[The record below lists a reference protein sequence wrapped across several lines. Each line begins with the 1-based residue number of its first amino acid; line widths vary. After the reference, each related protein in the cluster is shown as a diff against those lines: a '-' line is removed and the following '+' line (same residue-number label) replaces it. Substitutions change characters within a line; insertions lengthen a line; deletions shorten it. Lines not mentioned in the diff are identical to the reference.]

1 MPRVL
6 LTLLVTLVLT
16 LSACAEPTFEGSI
29 TQGDLEE
36 EVSELYRPKSPSVTL
51 DVTCEGGIESA
62 VGATQTCRIVR
73 ADDGS
78 KDSFVRVHVAGV
90 VDDQTRITAKPFVP
104 ADRIARVILKSLV
117 AQGYLVDQVTCER
130 ELEGQ
135 VGASVDCVAAPT
147 AENSDGGIVATVT
160 RVAGL
165 KVAFDYELSTS

>member
-6 LTLLVTLVLT
+6 LTLLVTLVLS

-29 TQGDLEE
+29 VQDDLEE
-36 EVSELYRPKSPSVTL
+36 EVSKLYRPENPSVTL

-73 ADDGS
+73 ASNDS
-78 KDSFVRVHVAGV
+78 VDSFVRVHVAGV
-90 VDDQTRITAKPFVP
+90 VDDQTRITAQPFVP

-117 AQGYLVDQVTCER
+117 AEGYLVEQVTCER

-135 VGASVDCVAAPT
+135 IGASVDCVASPT
-147 AENSDGGIVATVT
+147 TKNSDGGIVATVT

-165 KVAFDYELSTS
+165 KVAFDYELSAS